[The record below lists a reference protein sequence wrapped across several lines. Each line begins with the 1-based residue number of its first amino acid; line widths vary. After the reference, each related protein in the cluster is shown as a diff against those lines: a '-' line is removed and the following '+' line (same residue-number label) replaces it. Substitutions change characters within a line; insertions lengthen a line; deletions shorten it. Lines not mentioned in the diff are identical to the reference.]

1 MENTERTEKTA
12 KGKGESKFHHG
23 GTGTRRKNLARG
35 KGKKQPRISQRTRI
49 VQGKRQQQFPPQKHR
64 ENRRKAKA
72 ATATLF
78 GGRRG

>member
-1 MENTERTEKTA
+1 MWANMEDVVKMQRREVLGVLTA
-12 KGKGESKFHHG
+12 AAGSE
-23 GTGTRRKNLARG
+23 L
-35 KGKKQPRISQRTRI
+35 
-49 VQGKRQQQFPPQKHR
+49 QGKRQQQFPPQKHR